1 MGGPKAGGAFVTPE
15 CLGLGEGTVD
25 KALAFTGHVTR
36 NVGNGAECVCV
47 ARGRGGVG
55 VSHLLRETPPHPTPA
70 PTGQPFPLTLLP
82 PLT

>member
-36 NVGNGAECVCV
+36 NVGNGAECVCG
-47 ARGRGGVG
+47 AGEGGSG
-55 VSHLLRETPPHPTPA
+55 GQSPLKGDAPPTPPPLR
-70 PTGQPFPLTLLP
+70 QDNPFP
-82 PLT
+82 